1 MDDLGSGGMQG
12 EPVAAAGVG
21 AAPAETIDA
30 ETARLLAMVDPEFRA
45 AAMMMR
51 QGMNR
56 FAPMS
61 MDKLKERRAW
71 IASLPAEP
79 LPDVPFEERRV
90 PVPGGGE
97 VRVYVVNARPGEAR
111 PGVLHIHGGGF
122 NASSARGSLRNVQEL
137 AVGLD
142 CPVVTVDYTIAP
154 EAIWSQSLEENY
166 AALLWM
172 RDHGAEIGIDA
183 ERIALT
189 GDSAGGGHAALL
201 SVAAR
206 DRGEARIAFQAL
218 IYPMLDDRTGS
229 SRAVPEHIGAFG
241 WNVDANRFGWE
252 CFLGQRAGMATVP
265 PGSVPARVEDLSG
278 LPPTF
283 IGVGALDLFVDE
295 SIDYARRLID
305 AGVPTELAV
314 VPGAFHGF
322 DMIVKDAA
330 ASRAFTAAKL
340 AAIRR
345 GWEG

>member
-1 MDDLGSGGMQG
+1 MDDMGGGAIRG
-12 EPVAAAGVG
+12 EPAAGSG
-21 AAPAETIDA
+21 AAPAAAPMDA
-30 ETARLLAMVDPEFRA
+30 DTARLLKMVDPEFRA

-56 FAPMS
+56 FAPMT
-61 MDKLKERRAW
+61 MEKLTERRAW

-79 LPDVPFEERRV
+79 LPDVPFVERRV

-97 VRVYVVNARPGEAR
+97 VRVYVVNAKPGATG

-137 AVGLD
+137 ALGLG

-154 EAIWSQSLEENY
+154 EAIHAQSREENY

-172 RDHGAEIGIDA
+172 RDHAGEIGIDP

-206 DRGEARIAFQAL
+206 DRGEVRILFQAL

-229 SRAVPEHIGAFG
+229 ARAVPEHIGAFG
-241 WNVDANRFGWE
+241 WNADANRFGWQ
-252 CFLGQRAGMATVP
+252 CFLGQEAGMQTVP
-265 PGSVPARVEDLSG
+265 EGSVPARVEDLSG

-283 IGVGALDLFVDE
+283 IGVGALDLFVGE
-295 SIDYARRLID
+295 SIDYARRLIA
-305 AGVPTELAV
+305 AGVPTELVV

-330 ASRAFTAAKL
+330 VSRQFTATKL
-340 AAIRR
+340 AAFRR
-345 GWEG
+345 VWE